1 MKALDRKL
9 LRELGR
15 LKSQLFAIVLV
26 VACGI
31 AAFVAMRG
39 AHRSLERAMTEYY
52 AATRFPD
59 VFASLARAPT
69 ALTHRIAAI
78 PGVSL
83 VQTRVVKDVLLDVPG
98 LSEPARGHMVS
109 YPTDHPPALSDLHL
123 RSGRWIRPG
132 RADEVLV
139 NDAFARANA
148 LELDATIG
156 AVIGGR
162 RQQLR
167 IVGTVLSP
175 EYIYHTSSGTP
186 WPDDRRSGVL
196 WIDEDALAAAFD
208 MTGAFNDV
216 ALRLAPGFDPRPVRD
231 ALDLVLEPYGCPG
244 SVARDRQASHRFL
257 ADRLV
262 LIKTQSFAIP
272 AVFLFVA
279 AFLLNVVLGRLIAG
293 QREEVAALKAL
304 GYSDLRIGL
313 HYLEL
318 VLLVVFLGTAVGTA
332 LGVWAG
338 TAMMTLYQRFFSFP
352 ALPFRLGPDD
362 IVLAALISGAAG
374 IVGTAKT
381 VLGVVRLPPAEAMR
395 PPAPPAY
402 KKSLLDRAGVHGML
416 APPARMILRNLE
428 RRPWQALI
436 SALGVGM
443 AIAII
448 LLSRSL
454 MDSMNMVMETSFQ
467 RSQRHDVAVGF
478 ARPEHDRAVR
488 ELSHVPGV
496 LYAEPSRSVPV
507 RLVSGSVRYES
518 AIQGLP
524 PGGQLKRLL
533 DADQRIHAL
542 PPEGVVLTRELGKR
556 LGVGPGDRLLVE
568 VLEGEPR
575 SYGVGVAA
583 LLDETMGMQVY
594 MDMRALGRMLGE
606 GPRVSGALLL
616 VDPQRRDEVY
626 LALKELPGVAAATLR
641 SSSWALFKTTTG
653 DLQTTQSLILAFC
666 ASVIAMGVVYNSARI
681 ALSERARELA
691 SLRVLGFTRVEIS
704 TIFLGELAVQL
715 GLGIPI
721 GWWLGYMG
729 SSALSK
735 SIDAETMRLPSV
747 IVPGTYLLAA
757 AFVAAASILAALLV
771 RRRLDH
777 LDLVAVLKTR
787 D

>member
-9 LRELGR
+9 LRELVR
-15 LKSQLFAIVLV
+15 LRSQLIAIVLV

-39 AHRSLERAMTEYY
+39 AHHSLERAQTEYY
-52 AATRFPD
+52 AASRFPD
-59 VFASLARAPT
+59 VFATLTRAPT
-69 ALTHRIAAI
+69 ALTGRIAAI
-78 PGVSL
+78 PGVSM
-83 VQTRVVKDVLLDVPG
+83 VQTRVVKDVILDVPG
-98 LSEPARGHMVS
+98 LPEPARGHMVS
-109 YPTDHPPALSDLHL
+109 FPTDRRPALSDLHL

-139 NDAFARANA
+139 NDAFARANQ
-148 LELDATIG
+148 LGLDSTIG

-175 EYIYHTSSGTP
+175 EYIYHTGPGTP
-186 WPDDRRSGVL
+186 WPDDRRLGVL

-216 ALRLAPGFDPRPVRD
+216 ALRLAPGLDPRPVRD
-231 ALDLVLEPYGCPG
+231 ALDLVLAPHGCPG
-244 SVARDRQASHRFL
+244 SIARDRQPSHRVL

-262 LIKTQSFAIP
+262 LLKTQSLAVP

-304 GYSDLRIGL
+304 GYSDLRIGV

-318 VLLVVFLGTAVGTA
+318 VLLVVALGTA
-332 LGVWAG
+332 LGTALGIWAG
-338 TAMMTLYQRFFSFP
+338 NAMMVLYQRFFSFP
-352 ALPFRLGPDD
+352 ALPFRLGIDD
-362 IVLAALISGAAG
+362 IVLAALISGGAG
-374 IVGTAKT
+374 LVGTART

-402 KKSLLDRAGVHGML
+402 KKSLLDRVGVHARL
-416 APPARMILRNLE
+416 SPPARMILRNFE

-448 LLSRSL
+448 VLSRSL
-454 MDSMNMVMETSFQ
+454 IDSVNLVMETSFQ
-467 RSQRHDVAVGF
+467 RSQRHDVAVSF
-478 ARPEHDRAVR
+478 TRALHDRAVR

-496 LYAEPSRSVPV
+496 LYAEPSRAVPV
-507 RLVSGSVRYES
+507 RLVSGSVRHES

-524 PGGQLKRLL
+524 PGGELKRLL
-533 DADQRIHAL
+533 DADQRVHAL
-542 PPEGVVLTRELGKR
+542 PPEGVVLTRELGRR

-568 VLEGEPR
+568 VLEGRPR

-583 LLDETMGMQVY
+583 LLDETMGLQVY
-594 MDMRALGRMLGE
+594 MDLRALGRLLGE
-606 GPRVSGALLL
+606 GPRVSGALLK

-626 LALKELPGVAAATLR
+626 LRLKALPGVSGASLR
-641 SSSWALFKTTTG
+641 SASWDLFKTTTG
-653 DLQTTQSLILAFC
+653 DLQTSQSLILAFC
-666 ASVIAMGVVYNSARI
+666 AAVIAMGVVYNSARI

-704 TIFLGELAVQL
+704 TIFLGELAIQL
-715 GLGIPI
+715 GLGVPI
-721 GWWLGYMG
+721 GWWLGYLG
-729 SSALSK
+729 SAALGK

-757 AFVAAASILAALLV
+757 AFVVGAGLLAALLV